1 VQQGIQT
8 LINTVHD
15 AVYAL
20 TSSGSLLQQINGAFQ
35 SLGQLTGINVSNV
48 SINGNNFGA
57 TVNYSGS
64 DFQASFNYNSANG
77 ASGSG
82 TLTFGG
88 TTVNVSYSGSTGLSG
103 SVVSGGT
110 KVSLN
115 YNGPQNYSGSVT
127 FSGAN
132 NISLS
137 YSSTSGAS
145 ATWSSSDGTFSASA
159 GGAVRAATSVLRSQF
174 RCSRAGV

>member
-1 VQQGIQT
+1 VQQGVQT
-8 LINTVHD
+8 LINTVQN

-20 TSSGSLLQQINGAFQ
+20 TTGGSLLQQINGYFQ

-77 ASGSG
+77 SSGSG

-88 TTVNVSYSGSTGLSG
+88 TTVSVSYSGSTGLSG
-103 SVVSGGT
+103 TVVSGGT

-115 YNGPQNYSGSVT
+115 YDGPQNYSGNVT

-132 NISLS
+132 NLSLG
-137 YSSTSGAS
+137 YSSSSGVS
-145 ATWSSSDGTFSASA
+145 ATYTASDGSFSTSASVSSNGCHISIA
-159 GGAVRAATSVLRSQF
+159 IPL
-174 RCSRAGV
+174 